1 MIEQYHD
8 PWLDP
13 LEPCVL
19 CRSKIIQIG
28 TLYTGDNSDTILL
41 CIHKLAHIY
50 LLAYMLSNCNF
61 ICNLYMF
68 KNACI
73 VSWTCQNYFSYM
85 FPVCVVSTVILC
97 CSDCVCHFLLASW
110 IRNCW
115 FIFLDLEQRKL
126 NGSMLVHVCGNA
138 QCHTRPQNVQM
149 FIVGTLFFVIRYCNI
164 KLPFAATLISIQH
177 LHSNKNFWDG
187 R

>member
-1 MIEQYHD
+1 MSFVLTGPVCLFGRWGWRSPPLAFSSCYGLFLASCLPLSWWFVAYAIRALSYLRPTVMIEQYHD

-50 LLAYMLSNCNF
+50 LFAYMLSNCNF

-73 VSWTCQNYFSYM
+73 VSSTCQDYFSYM

-97 CSDCVCHFLLASW
+97 CSDCMCHFLLALW
-110 IRNCW
+110 IRSYW
-115 FIFLDLEQRKL
+115 FIFLDLE
-126 NGSMLVHVCGNA
+126 
-138 QCHTRPQNVQM
+138 
-149 FIVGTLFFVIRYCNI
+149 
-164 KLPFAATLISIQH
+164 
-177 LHSNKNFWDG
+177 
-187 R
+187 